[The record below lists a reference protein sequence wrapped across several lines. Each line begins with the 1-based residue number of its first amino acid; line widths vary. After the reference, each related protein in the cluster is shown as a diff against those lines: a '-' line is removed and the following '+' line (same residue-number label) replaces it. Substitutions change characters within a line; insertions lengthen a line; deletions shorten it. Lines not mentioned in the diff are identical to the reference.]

1 MTTSSLLFEKLCID
15 RIYSNLYL
23 QVNILSLTVGW
34 NYIVHLLSNRGSA
47 NFTSSRAIA
56 KIHFF
61 LNHFRGECC
70 N

>member
-1 MTTSSLLFEKLCID
+1 M
-15 RIYSNLYL
+15 YSNFYL
-23 QVNILSLTVGW
+23 QVNILPLTVGW
-34 NYIVHLLSNRGSA
+34 NYIVHLLSNKGSA